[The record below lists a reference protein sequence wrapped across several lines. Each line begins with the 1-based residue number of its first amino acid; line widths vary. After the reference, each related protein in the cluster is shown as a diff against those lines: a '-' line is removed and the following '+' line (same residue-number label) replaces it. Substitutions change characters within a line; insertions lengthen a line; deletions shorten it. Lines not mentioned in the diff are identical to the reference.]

1 MLLHPEGDQ
10 QRRKVMA
17 NGREPVDAG
26 VAGGAEGNEPFE
38 GVLARAT
45 VMYMDPPRIRMR
57 RSAALTRTP
66 VAEKNRLAMTAE
78 TALRI
83 PETHLAEPAEV
94 GAGYLNRTAR
104 TEEAALGGHGV
115 RMFLTV
121 CGGAT
126 RWKSWMSHV

>member
-1 MLLHPEGDQ
+1 
-10 QRRKVMA
+10 MA

-104 TEEAALGGHGV
+104 TEEAALGDHGV
-115 RMFLTV
+115 RMLLTV